1 MITEELFSFNPWWEK
16 EYSPDLIPRE
26 KFLEILRK
34 KLNQKSITF
43 LTGLRRVGKTSLM
56 KLLIKELQYKINPK
70 NIFYVSLDSV
80 LLEKLNT
87 IDLVREF
94 RKINELKRNEKIYL
108 FFDEVSYRNNI
119 HLELKNLY
127 DNENVKIFA
136 SSSSTSV
143 LRDKRGL
150 LTGRASVVEI
160 DPLDF
165 KEFLQF
171 KKLEFQKS
179 ELYLAEKFFEK
190 YLKFGGIPEYVLTE
204 EIEYIDNLI
213 DSIIYKDIAFYRGVK
228 DVETLKT
235 FFRILMERT
244 GKNFSLSKIS
254 KVLGIS
260 SETVKR
266 YFDYFT
272 ETFLIYPVE
281 RCGKLNERIRTPK
294 KIYAAD
300 IGIRNSITGLR
311 DIGSI
316 FENIVYFEIKD
327 KKPCYVL
334 ENGIEI
340 DFKFNNTLLEVK
352 YNSDLNEKQKLLF
365 DKIRASEKII
375 IRNIEDYL
383 RFIRLI

>member
-34 KLNQKSITF
+34 KLNQKSITI

-87 IDLVREF
+87 IELVREF

-108 FFDEVSYRNNI
+108 FFDEVAYRNNI
-119 HLELKNLY
+119 HLELKNLF

-228 DVETLKT
+228 DVDTLKT

-254 KVLGIS
+254 KILGIS

-281 RCGKLNERIRTPK
+281 RCGRLNARIRSPK

-340 DFKFNNTLLEVK
+340 DFKFNNSLLEVK